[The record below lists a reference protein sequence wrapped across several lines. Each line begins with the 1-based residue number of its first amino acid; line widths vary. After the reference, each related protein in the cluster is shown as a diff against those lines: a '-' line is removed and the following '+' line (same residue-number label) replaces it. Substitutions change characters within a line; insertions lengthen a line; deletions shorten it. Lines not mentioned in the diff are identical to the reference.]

1 MGSNKCAHENVLEKT
16 FAFRNIYIFDVF
28 TTPAE
33 DLPNEGQLDRCHS
46 IVHGNILINR
56 FSFNS

>member
-1 MGSNKCAHENVLEKT
+1 MGSNNVPTKT
-16 FAFRNIYIFDVF
+16 YSKRLLLLGIYIFDVF

-46 IVHGNILINR
+46 IVHGNILSNR